1 LLWSF
6 GASVVAEDGT
16 TITLDSQETR
26 NALLFVKEL
35 FDRAMT
41 PEVLSWDDAGNNRFM
56 LSGRGAW
63 TENAISVYNAAKNE
77 NPELA
82 ARLWHKLPPSGPG
95 GTYGYGSPYAY
106 GIWKF
111 SKNIEPAKQWLAYI
125 MEHFADG
132 FRASQGYNQPLL
144 LDYAKPPMPILSE
157 DPQIAPL
164 QDYAQIA
171 RTAGFPG
178 PVTNTATNLVS
189 QYVIPDMFA

>member
-1 LLWSF
+1 
-6 GASVVAEDGT
+6 
-16 TITLDSQETR
+16 
-26 NALLFVKEL
+26 
-35 FDRAMT
+35 
-41 PEVLSWDDAGNNRFM
+41 
-56 LSGRGAW
+56 
-63 TENAISVYNAAKNE
+63 
-77 NPELA
+77 
-82 ARLWHKLPPSGPG
+82 
-95 GTYGYGSPYAY
+95 
-106 GIWKF
+106 
-111 SKNIEPAKQWLAYI
+111 I

-189 QYVIPDMFA
+189 QYVIPDMFARVATGTSVDAAVQWAVEQVRRIYGE